1 MAENTLQTEL
11 RDGTGKGVAR
21 KLRAAGRIPGIC
33 YEKGEQ
39 SVAVHVVPGALRQLL
54 ERGDAGM
61 NTVLY
66 LKGDS
71 AVEGKMVLV
80 RELQRDPVH
89 GVYLH
94 ADFYAIEAEQRV
106 EVSVPIHIEGKAP
119 GVELGGILDHSL
131 REIDLICLP
140 LSIPTELIADVSE
153 MQLGDSLH
161 VRDIALPEGVELKSD
176 PNLSVVSV
184 VAPKVEEEETPE
196 EEGVEA
202 EEGVEGEE
210 APAEGEE
217 SKTGGPAEAADDAKD
232 GE

>member
-1 MAENTLQTEL
+1 
-11 RDGTGKGVAR
+11 
-21 KLRAAGRIPGIC
+21 
-33 YEKGEQ
+33 
-39 SVAVHVVPGALRQLL
+39 
-54 ERGDAGM
+54 
-61 NTVLY
+61 
-66 LKGDS
+66 
-71 AVEGKMVLV
+71 
-80 RELQRDPVH
+80 
-89 GVYLH
+89 
-94 ADFYAIEAEQRV
+94 
-106 EVSVPIHIEGKAP
+106 
-119 GVELGGILDHSL
+119 DHSL